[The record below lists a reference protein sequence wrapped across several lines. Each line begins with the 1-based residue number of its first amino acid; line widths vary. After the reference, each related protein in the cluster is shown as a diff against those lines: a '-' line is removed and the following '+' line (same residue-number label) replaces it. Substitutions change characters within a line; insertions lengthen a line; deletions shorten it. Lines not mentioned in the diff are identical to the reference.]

1 MSIKHFSNRPCPECK
16 KDTMHFI
23 AKCTECGVAQ
33 PDPHEARSK
42 SVRRHFAMM
51 RSGRTHGADYLARKK
66 MAQEIQKRENS
77 AIPMLAPASQTTEAT
92 FGAGRTRTKV

>member
-33 PDPHEARSK
+33 PDAYEARGK
-42 SVRRHFAMM
+42 SIRRHFAMM
-51 RSGRTHGADYLARKK
+51 KSGRGADYIARKK
-66 MAQEIQKRENS
+66 LDQEIQKRENS
-77 AIPMLAPASQTTEAT
+77 AIPMLATASQTTEAT
-92 FGAGRTRTKV
+92 FGTGRTRTKV